1 MSRYAVH
8 ITFTLLAAWMVFI
21 FVLVSNATN

>member
-8 ITFTLLAAWMVFI
+8 ITFALLAAWVVFV
-21 FVLVSNATN
+21 FVLVSNPTN